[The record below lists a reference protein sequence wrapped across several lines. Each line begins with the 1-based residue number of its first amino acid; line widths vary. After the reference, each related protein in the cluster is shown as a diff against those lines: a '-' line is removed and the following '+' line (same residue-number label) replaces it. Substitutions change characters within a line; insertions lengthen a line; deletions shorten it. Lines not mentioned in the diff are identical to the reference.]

1 MARSPSVHPTELE
14 LVILKTMWLN
24 SPRTV
29 EDVRAALAGVGRDLA
44 YSSVITVMNIMVRK
58 QYLRR
63 TKVGR
68 SFEYEPLLEGRDVSR
83 RLLDDLVNRVFD
95 GSAKAVVLELLETS
109 DVGDDELAEV
119 RRLIDRR
126 RKERGSSDT
135 AS

>member
-1 MARSPSVHPTELE
+1 MARSPSVRPTEFE
-14 LVILKTMWLN
+14 LAILKIMWMH

-29 EDVRAALAGVGRDLA
+29 EDIRAALARAGRDLTH
-44 YSSVITVMNIMVRK
+44 SSVITVMNIMVRK

-68 SFEYEPLLEGRDVSR
+68 SFEFEPLVEERNVNR

-109 DVGDDELAEV
+109 DVGADELAEV
-119 RRLIDRR
+119 RRLIDKR
-126 RKERGSSDT
+126 RKERGS
-135 AS
+135 